1 MLWATLQNGA
11 KSDDEIFGPC
21 IAAAMNDRN
30 CFLDIGGF
38 NEAYFCYLEDVD
50 SFFRLGSR
58 VIGAYILQK
67 RLFIIW
73 AQRYPEEKMETHVF
87 TTAIEI

>member
-38 NEAYFCYLEDVD
+38 NEAYFCYFEDVD
-50 SFFRLGSR
+50 SSFRLDSR
-58 VIGAYILQK
+58 VIDACILQK

-73 AQRYPEEKMETHVF
+73 DQRYSEEKS
-87 TTAIEI
+87 